1 MRNAFYAT
9 TTSILDEHPR
19 AALVLADISADSLRP
34 VLRRHPRRAVNVGIR
49 EQLLISVAGGLALTG
64 LRPIAHSYTS
74 FLVERA
80 WEQIKLDLTHQGVG
94 AVLVGVGASYDA
106 SASGR
111 THHSP
116 GDVALLDTL
125 EDWTVHVPGHA
136 GEVDPLLRQ
145 AMAQDGCVYIR
156 LSEAANDRPHGTTGR
171 LLKVHH
177 GQKALVIAVGPTLAP
192 VLAATEGLDVTIAYT
207 NTPRPWDDEAT
218 RDLVWELATPPL
230 VILVEPYLAG
240 TSAHAVSRALST
252 TPHRLV
258 SLGASRHDTHRYGTI
273 ADHDRANGLDPASL
287 RAAITAHLA

>member
-1 MRNAFYAT
+1 MRHAFYAT
-9 TTSILDEHPR
+9 TASLLEEQPR
-19 AALVLADISADSLRP
+19 TALVLADISADPLGP
-34 VLRRHPRRAVNVGIR
+34 VLRRHPERAVNVGIR
-49 EQLLISVAGGLALTG
+49 EQLLISVAGGMALTG

-106 SASGR
+106 STAGR

-125 EDWTVHVPGHA
+125 EGWTVHVPGHA
-136 GEVDPLLRQ
+136 AEVEPLLRQ
-145 AMAQDGCVYIR
+145 AVGHDEPVYIR
-156 LSEAANDRPHGTTGR
+156 LSETGNDRPHETDGR
-171 LLKVHH
+171 LTKVHH
-177 GQKALVIAVGPTLAP
+177 GQRALVIAVGPMLSR
-192 VLAATEGLDVTIAYT
+192 VVAATRGLDVAVAYT

-218 RDLVWELATPPL
+218 RDLVGELPPPPL

-240 TSAHAVSRALST
+240 TSAHAVSRALSG

-273 ADHDRANGLDPASL
+273 ADHDRANRLDPASL
-287 RAAITAHLA
+287 RAAITAQLL